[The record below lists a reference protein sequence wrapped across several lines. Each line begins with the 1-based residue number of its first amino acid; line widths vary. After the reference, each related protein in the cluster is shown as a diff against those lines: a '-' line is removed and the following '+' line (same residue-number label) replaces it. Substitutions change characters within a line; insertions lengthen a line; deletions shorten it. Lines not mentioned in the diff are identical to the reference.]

1 MLHLGALAF
10 ASPWMLLGLL
20 GLPVIWWLVRIS
32 PPQPKRIRFPAIR
45 LLAEIAH
52 EEETPAHT
60 PLWVLILRLTLAA
73 LIILGLARPLWNPE
87 VQTAG
92 SGPLLLVIDNGW
104 TAAAHWR
111 DREATLEGLFSQA
124 RRTSRPVMVA
134 GTAAE
139 AIAPELTLEAADE
152 AASRAASLAPRAWQ
166 TDRPALLKR
175 LQQNASLTGRNVQ
188 TIWLSDGLDQ
198 HDAAGFTQGLTK
210 LAGSGGLTVM
220 EPTPETA
227 PLALLPPVT
236 EGENLRIAVMRAASS
251 LARSGKVRALAADGA
266 VLAESEFT
274 FAAMQD
280 RVETNLALPFELRNR
295 ITRITIAGEESA
307 GATALIDDSLHRRSL
322 AIVSGSAF
330 EESQPLLASGFY
342 LQRAL
347 QPFAEIR
354 SLPRPST
361 TSEIQALL
369 ARPLSVL
376 ILADVGT
383 LTPTDK
389 ALLTKWVD
397 KGGVLIRFAGPH
409 LAGAVSANE
418 DALIPVPL
426 RLGGRALGG
435 ALSWT
440 NPQRLAPF
448 ETGSP
453 FFGLP
458 VPDDV
463 TITRQVLAEPSPDL
477 QTHVWARL
485 QDGTPLVTAANR
497 GNGRV
502 VLFHVT
508 ANSEW
513 SNLPLSGLYVEM
525 LRRVIALS
533 RGEITA
539 DGAAITS
546 APISDAALA
555 RETLPALKT
564 LDGFGRLTTP
574 PPTATPIATSAFA
587 RTIPGP
593 RHPAGF
599 YGPVDGARAL
609 NATTQ
614 QTLLHPLA
622 TLEGPTARIP
632 YAGNREIRL
641 RPLALLLGAL
651 LILADGIAALWIT
664 GLFHTEKIRPR
675 RFASRLFRILIVGA
689 FLSAAVPHRLRAAE
703 ADDSFAL
710 KAALDTHLAYVL
722 TGDAEVDDVSRLGLA
737 GLSDVLRERSAFESA
752 EPMGVDIARDE
763 LAFFPVLYWPMTPAQ
778 PALSPETLAR
788 IDSYL
793 NNGGTIIF
801 DTRDQGAGSITPGT
815 GPGTQTLRRILERLD
830 LPPLEQVPA
839 NHVLARSFYLLPDFP
854 GRWVGGNLWIE
865 TPAID
870 NGVTA
875 RDGVS
880 PIIIGSNDYAA
891 AWARD
896 SSGRALFPCVPGGE
910 MQREMALRVGVNIVM
925 YALTGNYKSDQV
937 HVPALLERL
946 GQ

>member
-20 GLPVIWWLVRIS
+20 GLPIIWWLVRIS
-32 PPQPKRIRFPAIR
+32 PPQPKRVRFPAIR

-52 EEETPAHT
+52 DEETPAHT

-73 LIILGLARPLWNPE
+73 LIILGLARPLWNP
-87 VQTAG
+87 QAQIDG
-92 SGPLLLVIDNGW
+92 NGPLLLVIDNGW

-124 RRTSRPVMVA
+124 RRTNRPVMVA

-139 AIAPELTLEAADE
+139 AIAPELSLEAADE
-152 AASRAASLAPRAWQ
+152 AASRAASLAPRAWS

-175 LQQNASLTGRNVQ
+175 LQQNASLVGRNVQ
-188 TIWLSDGLDQ
+188 TIWLSDGTDRQ
-198 HDAAGFTQGLTK
+198 DANDFAQGLAK
-210 LAGSGGLTVM
+210 LSGTGGLTLM
-220 EPTPETA
+220 EPTPATM
-227 PLALLPPVT
+227 PLALLPPIT
-236 EGENLRIAVMRAASS
+236 EGENLRVTVIRAASP
-251 LARSGKVRALAADGA
+251 LARSGKVRAVASDGA
-266 VLAESEFT
+266 VLAEADFT
-274 FAAMQD
+274 LAAMQD
-280 RVETNLALPFELRNR
+280 RVETTLSLPFELRNR
-295 ITRITIAGEESA
+295 ITRLTIAGEESA
-307 GATALIDDSLHRRSL
+307 GATALIDDSLHRRSV
-322 AIVSGSAF
+322 AIVSGTAF
-330 EESQPLLASGFY
+330 EEAQPLLSSTFY

-354 SLPRPST
+354 NLPRNNNK
-361 TSEIQALL
+361 SEIQTLL
-369 ARPLSVL
+369 ARPLSVML
-376 ILADVGT
+376 LADVGT
-383 LTPTDK
+383 MTSTDSE
-389 ALLTKWVD
+389 LLTKWVE
-397 KGGVLIRFAGPH
+397 KGGILIRFAGPH
-409 LAGAVSANE
+409 LAGVVNATD

-440 NPQRLAPF
+440 NPQHLAPF

-453 FFGLP
+453 FYGLP
-458 VPDDV
+458 IPDDV
-463 TITRQVLAEPSPDL
+463 TITRQVLAEPAPDL

-485 QDGTPLVTAANR
+485 QDGTPLVTAASR

-525 LRRVIALS
+525 LRRIIALS
-533 RGEITA
+533 RGEIA
-539 DGAAITS
+539 ASGAAIAAAPVADS
-546 APISDAALA
+546 ALS
-555 RETLPALKT
+555 RETMPALKT
-564 LDGFGRLTTP
+564 LDGFGKLTTP
-574 PPTATPIATSAFA
+574 PPTATPIAMNAFA
-587 RTIPGP
+587 KTTPGP
-593 RHPAGF
+593 RHPAGY

-609 NATTQ
+609 NATND
-614 QTLLHPLA
+614 QTTLHPLSE
-622 TLEGPTARIP
+622 LGGLSERTA

-641 RPLALLLGAL
+641 RPLALLLATL
-651 LILADGIAALWIT
+651 LILADGLAALWIT
-664 GLFHTEKIRPR
+664 GLFHTEEMRPR
-675 RFASRLFRILIVGA
+675 RFASRLFRVLMIGMALA
-689 FLSAAVPHRLRAAE
+689 ASAPHMLHAAE
-703 ADDSFAL
+703 ADDNFAL
-710 KAALDTHLAYVL
+710 KAALDTHLAYVI

-737 GLSDVLRERSAFESA
+737 GLSDVLRERSAFEPA
-752 EPMGVDIARDE
+752 DPMGVDITRDE
-763 LAFFPVLYWPMTPAQ
+763 LAFFPVLYWPMTQSQ

-788 IDSYL
+788 IDAYL
-793 NNGGTIIF
+793 NSGGTIIF
-801 DTRDQGAGSITPGT
+801 DTRDQGAGSITGEA

-839 NHVLARSFYLLPDFP
+839 DHVLARSFYLLPDFP
-854 GRWVGGNLWIE
+854 GRWVGGALWIE

-870 NGVTA
+870 KGVTA

-896 SSGRALFPCVPGGE
+896 GSGRALFPCVPGGE